1 MNSPFKGGR
10 VYCGSIRE
18 EDIGKKVTV
27 CGWVARARDLGG
39 LIFVDMRDREGIAQ
53 CVFDQTVNGGLFEEA
68 LKLRSEYTAS
78 ITGTVRQRSSINDK
92 IPTGRVEILAESVK
106 IFTPSE
112 TTPFEILD
120 DVSVNDALRL
130 KYRYLDLRRPSLQ
143 KALALRH
150 KTTQIARNYFDSQG
164 FL

>member
-53 CVFDQTVNGGLFEEA
+53 CVFDQTVNGRHRQAA
-68 LKLRSEYTAS
+68 LLDK
-78 ITGTVRQRSSINDK
+78 RQD
-92 IPTGRVEILAESVK
+92 PHGQGRDIGRKRKDLH
-106 IFTPSE
+106 
-112 TTPFEILD
+112 PFG
-120 DVSVNDALRL
+120 NDAL
-130 KYRYLDLRRPSLQ
+130 
-143 KALALRH
+143 
-150 KTTQIARNYFDSQG
+150 
-164 FL
+164 

>member
-53 CVFDQTVNGGLFEEA
+53 CVFD
-68 LKLRSEYTAS
+68 
-78 ITGTVRQRSSINDK
+78 
-92 IPTGRVEILAESVK
+92 
-106 IFTPSE
+106 
-112 TTPFEILD
+112 
-120 DVSVNDALRL
+120 
-130 KYRYLDLRRPSLQ
+130 
-143 KALALRH
+143 
-150 KTTQIARNYFDSQG
+150 
-164 FL
+164 